1 MSLPSRDTRCAR
13 PRSQTSAAPGC
24 TPVSC
29 RGTARPARAAP
40 RPSWT
45 LRAVA
50 FALGRARAH
59 RGPLKV
65 FRPTVCPAVAAEVP
79 VQKGMC
85 AVARH
90 LAEAGGAAPHLMIP
104 RVWTRHVPAAMST
117 CDNPSCIDIVRALE
131 RTWPARRFQRTR
143 AHALRTQVF
152 KCPKGN
158 YAVCQ
163 KVPHPN
169 PRQTTLSPA
178 LPGRRHHLG
187 CAATTTRDRE
197 ARCGPATQG
206 CLAEHEGKKTYCTP
220 AVQKCSPAISK
231 KCAIWIP
238 KSAHAHPPLP
248 RLDGM
253 CPWCIWLPAAHTP

>member
-1 MSLPSRDTRCAR
+1 
-13 PRSQTSAAPGC
+13 
-24 TPVSC
+24 
-29 RGTARPARAAP
+29 
-40 RPSWT
+40 
-45 LRAVA
+45 
-50 FALGRARAH
+50 
-59 RGPLKV
+59 
-65 FRPTVCPAVAAEVP
+65 
-79 VQKGMC
+79 MC

-143 AHALRTQVF
+143 AHALRAQVF

-169 PRQTTLSPA
+169 PRQTTSSPA

-187 CAATTTRDRE
+187 CAATTHAIER
-197 ARCGPATQG
+197 
-206 CLAEHEGKKTYCTP
+206 P
-220 AVQKCSPAISK
+220 AVGLPRRGASLSTRAKRRTAHQQFRNARQPSQRNALYGSPKVRMPTLRSPASTA
-231 KCAIWIP
+231 CALG
-238 KSAHAHPPLP
+238 AFGCPPRIHHEP
-248 RLDGM
+248 DSS
-253 CPWCIWLPAAHTP
+253 